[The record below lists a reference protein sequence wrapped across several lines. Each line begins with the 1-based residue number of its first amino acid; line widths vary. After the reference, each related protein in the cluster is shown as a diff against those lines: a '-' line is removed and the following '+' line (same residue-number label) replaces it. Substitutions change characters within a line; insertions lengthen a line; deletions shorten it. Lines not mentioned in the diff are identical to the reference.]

1 MLESSVPYL
10 ARIQGSLLGQ
20 DPGSLL
26 GQDPGVLEDLLGAV
40 PLEGVHHEAP
50 GDELLGGVGDVVPV
64 GAVELEEPGQ
74 DLVEELL
81 LVVGAA
87 GEGRVA
93 AEQDVHDHT
102 DRPHVHLNRAEVI
115 SIVIAIAFIS

>member
-1 MLESSVPYL
+1 M
-10 ARIQGSLLGQ
+10 
-20 DPGSLL
+20 
-26 GQDPGVLEDLLGAV
+26 LEDLLGAV
-40 PLEGVHHEAP
+40 PLEGIDHQAP

-102 DRPHVHLNRAEVI
+102 DRPDVHLHRHEV
-115 SIVIAIAFIS
+115 VTVRVAIAFIS